1 MPTLWSGPESGYP
14 VACAIASC
22 QGILIA
28 LLTALLQPK
37 SPISQVTVLNP
48 EVPKEHVGDK
58 GIELDLLVH
67 LDDGTQVNV
76 EMQAKGK
83 AAFRNRAMYYWA
95 RTYANQLRKGDAYAK
110 LKPVVII
117 ILAGYRQLATN
128 RLHSIFH
135 VLEVHDHVRF
145 EDAFALHLVELP
157 RIDDPDAEAG
167 AMPAVRRWAK
177 FLGAHT
183 DEERSEVAKEDP
195 MVNEAQT
202 ILEELSSD
210 EAVRRLAEQR
220 EIALKFW
227 EMELELVRE
236 QSEAKGEARGEAR
249 GQARGQA
256 ESILKVLAARGIE
269 LTTESRARL
278 LACRD
283 RSVLDEMLRRALALQ
298 PGEDLFESQPDEPLN
313 GKG

>member
-1 MPTLWSGPESGYP
+1 MNTLNPTLDIVFKLLFGGPKS
-14 VACAIASC
+14 

-37 SPISQVTVLNP
+37 SPITQVTVLNP

-67 LDDGTQVNV
+67 LGDGTQVNV

-95 RTYANQLRKGDAYAK
+95 RAYASQLRKGDAYAK

-117 ILAGYRQLATN
+117 IFAGYRELATN
-128 RLHSIFH
+128 RLHSVFEL
-135 VLEVHDHVRF
+135 LEVHDHVRF

-157 RIDDPDAEAG
+157 RIDDPDAVAEAL
-167 AMPAVRRWAK
+167 PVVRRWAK

-210 EAVRRLAEQR
+210 EAVRRLAEDR

-227 EMELELVRE
+227 EMEMELTRQKGRE
-236 QSEAKGEARGEAR
+236 EGR
-249 GQARGQA
+249 A
-256 ESILKVLAARGIE
+256 ETILQILSTRGIE

-283 RSVLDEMLRRALALQ
+283 RSVLDKLVPRALTLQ
-298 PGEDLFESQPDEPLN
+298 PGEDLFEGQPDERSRA
-313 GKG
+313 